1 MDNPLEGDLVRLRAK
16 EPEDEPL
23 FHQWV
28 NDPEVTRH
36 LVVRYPMSHAQE
48 RDYTATPVTYQNA
61 TFAVVRRHD
70 DTLIGN
76 VTLRRTSPENRSAE
90 LGLMIGAKECWG
102 QGYGTD
108 AVRTVC
114 RFGFGMMN
122 LHRIELEVFA
132 GNDRARRI
140 YDRLGFREEAV
151 RREAHFA
158 FGRYT
163 DAVIMGLLE
172 GELQ

>member
-1 MDNPLEGDLVRLRAK
+1 MDHPLEGDLVRLRAK
-16 EPEDEPL
+16 EPEDEPY
-23 FHQWV
+23 FYRWV
-28 NDPEVTRH
+28 NDPEVARH
-36 LVVRYPMSHAQE
+36 LLARYPMSHAQE
-48 RDYTATPVTYQNA
+48 REYAGTPVTYGNA
-61 TFAVVRRHD
+61 TFAVVRRSD
-70 DTLIGN
+70 DQLIGN
-76 VTLRRTSPENRSAE
+76 ASLRRTSPENRSAE

-108 AVRTVC
+108 TVRTIC

-132 GNDRARRI
+132 GNDRARGV

-158 FGRYT
+158 FGAYT
-163 DAVIMGLLE
+163 DVVVMGLLE
-172 GELQ
+172 GELR